1 MKTADAARGKWRGI
15 LLQLGVEEKFLRDK
29 HGPCPM
35 CGGVDRY
42 RWDNKGGSGS
52 YICGQ
57 CGAGNGFDLAMNVL
71 NRSFVDVAR
80 EVDQLVGNV
89 KPDAIRKPLD
99 EEKRVEILN
108 NLWANSQLLVRN
120 DLVCRY
126 LAARGIVL
134 THRIDALRFH
144 PRCRAPNGSDYPTM
158 LAMVSRPDGTP
169 ATLHRTFLADGR
181 KADIDEPRAL
191 MPGMVPDGAS
201 IHLSEPAA
209 IMGIAE
215 GIETAL
221 AASKKFGIPVWAAIN
236 STMLKKWEPPAI
248 ASEIVVFGDNDP
260 KFGGAAAAYTL
271 AHRLAVKGRTVSVQI
286 PQTLGH
292 DWADEVAA

>member
-15 LLQLGVEEKFLRDK
+15 LLQLGVEEKFLHDK

-35 CGGVDRY
+35 CGGVDRF

-71 NRSFVDVAR
+71 GAPFIEIAKQVDAI
-80 EVDQLVGNV
+80 VGNV
-89 KPDAIRKPLD
+89 TADAIRKPMD
-99 EEKRVEILN
+99 EVKRVELLN
-108 NLWANSQLLVRN
+108 TLWVQSKPLVRG

-134 THRIDALRFH
+134 NERIDALRFNQ
-144 PRCRAPNGSDYPTM
+144 RCRAPNGTEHP
-158 LAMVSRPDGTP
+158 AMVAMVTAHDGTP
-169 ATLHRTFLADGR
+169 VTLHRTFLGAGC
-181 KADIDEPRAL
+181 KADMAEPRAL
-191 MPGMVPDGAS
+191 MPGQIPDGSS
-201 IHLSEPAA
+201 IQLSAPFE

-221 AASKKFGIPVWAAIN
+221 AASKKFGIPVWSAIN
-236 STMLKKWEPPAI
+236 STMMKKWEPPAI
-248 ASEIVVFGDNDP
+248 AKEIVVFGDNDRS
-260 KFGGAAAAYTL
+260 FGGAAAAYTL
-271 AHRLAVKGRTVSVQI
+271 AHRLAGKGRSVSVQI
-286 PQTLGH
+286 PQTRGH

>member
-15 LLQLGVEEKFLRDK
+15 LLQLGIEEKFLHDK

-35 CGGVDRY
+35 CGGVDRF

-71 NRSFVDVAR
+71 GSSFIEIAKQVDA
-80 EVDQLVGNV
+80 LVGNV
-89 KPDAIRKPLD
+89 TADAIRKPMD
-99 EEKRVEILN
+99 EVKRVELLN
-108 NLWANSQLLVRN
+108 ALWVQSKPLVRG

-134 THRIDALRFH
+134 TERIASLRFH
-144 PRCRAPNGSDYPTM
+144 PRCRAPNGTEHPAM
-158 LAMVSRPDGTP
+158 LAMVSNPDGTP
-169 ATLHRTFLADGR
+169 VTLHRTFLGNGC
-181 KADIDEPRAL
+181 KADMAEPRAL
-191 MPGMVPDGAS
+191 MPGAVPDGAA
-201 IHLSEPAA
+201 IQLSAPFE

-221 AASKKFGIPVWAAIN
+221 AASIKFGIPVWAAIN
-236 STMLKKWEPPAI
+236 STMMKKWEPPVI
-248 ASEIVVFGDNDP
+248 AKEIVVFGDNDP

-271 AHRLAVKGRTVSVQI
+271 AHRLAVKGRAVSVQI
-286 PQTLGH
+286 PQTRGH

>member
-15 LLQLGVEEKFLRDK
+15 LLQLGIEERFLRDK

-71 NRSFVDVAR
+71 GSSFVEIAKQ
-80 EVDQLVGNV
+80 VDDLVGNV
-89 KPDAIRKPLD
+89 KADAIRKPLD
-99 EEKRVEILN
+99 EAKRVELLN
-108 NLWANSQLLVRN
+108 NLWGQSKLLVRG

-134 THRIDALRFH
+134 AERIEALRFH
-144 PRCRAPNGSDYPTM
+144 PRCRAPNGSEHPAM
-158 LAMVSRPDGTP
+158 LAMVSNPDGTP
-169 ATLHRTFLADGR
+169 VTLHRTFLGDGC
-181 KADIDEPRAL
+181 KADMDEPRAL
-191 MPGMVPDGAS
+191 MPGPVPDGAA
-201 IHLSEPAA
+201 IQLSAPFE

-248 ASEIVVFGDNDP
+248 AKEIVVFGDNDP

-271 AHRLAVKGRTVSVQI
+271 AHRLAVKGKAVTVEI
-286 PQTLGH
+286 PQTRGH
-292 DWADEVAA
+292 DWADDVAA